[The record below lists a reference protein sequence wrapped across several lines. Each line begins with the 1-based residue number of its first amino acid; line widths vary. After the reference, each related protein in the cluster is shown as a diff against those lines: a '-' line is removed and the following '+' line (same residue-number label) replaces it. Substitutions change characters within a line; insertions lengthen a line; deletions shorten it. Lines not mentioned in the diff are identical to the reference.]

1 MSSCPC
7 CLLAL
12 KPGVEGSI
20 CHFGN
25 IDPLL
30 KRRLIDLGIG
40 EGSNVI
46 VKQFCPMGGPI
57 LLEYCG
63 QLLGIRKK
71 EAAQIEVLV
80 S

>member
-7 CLLAL
+7 TLLGL
-12 KPGVEGSI
+12 KPGIKGSI
-20 CHFGN
+20 CHFGD
-25 IDPLL
+25 IDPLV
-30 KRRLIDLGIG
+30 KRRLVDLGIA

-46 VKQFCPMGGPI
+46 VKRFCPMGGPV

-71 EAAQIEVLV
+71 EAAQIEVLI